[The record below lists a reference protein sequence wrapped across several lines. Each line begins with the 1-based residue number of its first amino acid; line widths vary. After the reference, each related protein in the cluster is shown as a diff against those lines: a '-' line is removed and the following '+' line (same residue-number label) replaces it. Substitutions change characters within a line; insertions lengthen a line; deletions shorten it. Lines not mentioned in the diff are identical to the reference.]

1 MNDVMTLRFNALA
14 HPVRRSMLERLA
26 VGSAKVGELSAL
38 FTLTAPAITNHLKVL
53 ERAGLVDRRIEAQ
66 TRIISLRTQEMAA
79 TEQWLCD
86 VRKFWES
93 SFDKLDTHLQQ
104 KQ

>member
-79 TEQWLCD
+79 TEQWLSD